1 MPERLT
7 LVRPNWLKSHIPA
20 LDGLRGMAILL
31 VLLFHCRPR
40 LVSLHL
46 AGIAAWGWT
55 GVNLFFVLS
64 GFLITGIILDG
75 RPRPAFFKN
84 FYARRGLRI
93 LPVYALVVP
102 VNYFIYGRANTWSE
116 PGTFW
121 PYFVFFAQNLVH
133 GLTGTIDPTWSLAI
147 EEQFY
152 LVWAPIARR
161 LPTVGLGA
169 ALAAILLI
177 EPWLRRNLHGLT
189 ATHTLYHLDGLAAG
203 ALIALAVRV
212 LDWPRQRWL
221 LLARGLVVA
230 GLAGWYFAWRGHG
243 SYLDTF
249 FAVGF
254 AGCVLMAAVG
264 VRLCDTAPLRY
275 LGLISYGLYLTHML
289 VFAILGGFDAHMN
302 RMHPGPAGDAAIVA
316 LRWAVSIGVASMLW
330 YGFETP
336 ILSLKRYFA
345 QPSAPAVR
353 RATS

>member
-1 MPERLT
+1 M
-7 LVRPNWLKSHIPA
+7 KSHIPA
-20 LDGLRGMAILL
+20 LDGLRGVAILL
-31 VLLFHCRPR
+31 VLLFHSERR

-46 AGIAAWGWT
+46 AGFAAWGWT

-75 RPRPAFFKN
+75 RERPGFFKS

-102 VNYFIYGRANTWSE
+102 VNYFVYGRANTWSQ

-161 LPTVGLGA
+161 LPLLGMGG
-169 ALAAILLI
+169 ALGAILLI

-203 ALIALAVRV
+203 ALVAIAIRV
-212 LDWPRQRWL
+212 FDWTRARW
-221 LLARGLVVA
+221 RGLAGGLVIA

-249 FAVGF
+249 FAIGF
-254 AGCVLMAAVG
+254 AGCVLMAASG
-264 VRLCDTAPLRY
+264 ARLCDIAPLRY

-289 VFAILGGFDAHMN
+289 VFAILGGIVARID
-302 RMHPGPAGDAAIVA
+302 RLHPGVGGDLAA
-316 LRWAVSIGVASMLW
+316 LTLQWSVSIAVASALW
-330 YGFETP
+330 FGFETP
-336 ILSLKRYFA
+336 ILRLKRFFV
-345 QPSAPAVR
+345 QPPPSRAVSTAVAR
-353 RATS
+353 QAAS